1 MKPEY
6 ADIFKNCEPQSII
19 ETANLSAFL
28 SMDLPK
34 RVLVWYI
41 DDYIRNNTNT
51 IEDITNF
58 LGATPLDKETCL
70 AHGLEESD
78 NIWEVYPDQF
88 KKIFEKDYV
97 KQASSGGS

>member
-6 ADIFKNCEPQSII
+6 AEVFKNIEPPTII
-19 ETANLSAFL
+19 ETANLSAYL

-34 RVLVWYI
+34 RVLVWHI
-41 DDYIRNNTNT
+41 AEYIRNNTHT

-58 LGATPLDKETCL
+58 LGATPLDEATCR
-70 AHGLEESD
+70 AHGLDETD

-88 KKIFEKDYV
+88 KKIFGKDYV
-97 KQASSGGS
+97 KQAS